1 MFRKAR
7 IGDKVWD
14 YTKGWGI
21 ISNDCLIQNNRD
33 FPVIVEFKNSTKESY
48 SFDGKKHYEDL
59 NPSLFWDEIK
69 FEVPEKPFNL
79 KEFLKEH
86 LEPKEFEYEKK
97 NYYLVWGPSEEEFD
111 CTYSSFYESIT
122 PYFERENMQIV
133 VDMLNRKGITF
144 EDLKQAFKEL
154 EWI

>member
-86 LEPKEFEYEKK
+86 LEPKEFEYNEK
-97 NYYLVWGPSEEEFD
+97 NYFLYWSVREEEFD
-111 CTYSSFYESIT
+111 FSYASFHKNIE
-122 PYFERENMQIV
+122 PYFKRDNLQIV
-133 VDMLNRKGITF
+133 VDTLNGEYVTL